1 MQSAAIATLSASAC
15 MVSAFSHVLTDKTKR
30 PVNPILK
37 FTGRLCAGVLGFLAR
52 VAKGIDNRLDD
63 FVFEFQGGFVHHQA
77 AGHIADVLDR
87 FQMVGG

>member
-1 MQSAAIATLSASAC
+1 MVAI
-15 MVSAFSHVLTDKTKR
+15 FNHVLTDKTKR
-30 PVNPILK
+30 PVNPMLR
-37 FTGRLCAGVLGFLAR
+37 FTGRLHDAALCFLAC
-52 VAKGIDNRLDD
+52 VAEGINNRLDD